1 MNHWAF
7 KMFFQICFTA
17 IVLFGTISTFATE
30 DEKRLLVIKD
40 ISIKGNEKTND
51 KIILRELTF
60 RLEDTICIA
69 ELNDNL
75 TQSIQNLNNTLLF
88 NFVYINHNYEGN
100 GNLQIEVIVEERWYF
115 WPFPIFEHSHRNLS
129 AFFNDGDL
137 SRVNYG
143 VYFTIDNFRGLR
155 EQIKLRFVWGYR
167 KELKLQYFSLNLD
180 KEKKHGIS
188 GLVSYQTN
196 YEVPFQSIKNKPIY
210 YSNGQADA
218 RRVFNTSI
226 SYRYRPKHNWY
237 QSVTFGWINAN
248 VSDTIAKLNPNYFGN
263 SLNKFI
269 ISEIKYETL
278 YDKRDSKI
286 FPLQGYFGKAE
297 IARQGIFN
305 SESIANWN
313 VKLWS
318 GFYSKITERLYTG
331 SDITVQLNSENNLPY
346 YISEAIGYKNHIR
359 GMEYYT
365 TNGQNF
371 VLNKNSLKFQL
382 LKAKV
387 VTLSLLPE
395 GKFKKTHLS
404 LFWSIFADTGFV
416 KPDQRTLPD
425 DFEGKFLYGYGT
437 GLYLY
442 AYYDIVFRV
451 EYSIN
456 LLGEKGFFIHLGTPF
471 LKF

>member
-1 MNHWAF
+1 
-7 KMFFQICFTA
+7 MFFRICFTA
-17 IVLFGTISTFATE
+17 ISFFNAISAFATE
-30 DEKRLLVIKD
+30 DEKRLLIIKE
-40 ISIKGNEKTND
+40 ISIKGNKKTND

-60 RLEDTICIA
+60 RLDDTISIS
-69 ELNDNL
+69 ELNNNL

-88 NFVYINHNYEGN
+88 NFVYINHSFETTSY
-100 GNLQIEVIVEERWYF
+100 LQIEVNVEERWYF

-129 AFFNDGDL
+129 AFFKDGDL

-155 EQIKLRFVWGYR
+155 EQIKLRLIWGYR
-167 KELKLQYFSLNLD
+167 KEFKLQYFSLNLD

-188 GLVSYQTN
+188 GLLSYHTH
-196 YEVPFQSIKNKPIY
+196 YEVPFQSVKNKPIY
-210 YSNGQADA
+210 YSNGQSDA
-218 RRVFNTSI
+218 RRIFNTSI
-226 SYRYRPKHNWY
+226 SYTYRPKHSWH
-237 QSVTFGWINAN
+237 QSVTFGWINAT
-248 VSDTIAKLNPNYFGN
+248 VLDTIAKLNPNYFGN
-263 SLNKFI
+263 SKSKLSF
-269 ISEIKYETL
+269 SEIRYETL

-297 IARQGIFN
+297 IGRKGIFGG
-305 SESIANWN
+305 ESISNWN
-313 VKLWS
+313 IKLWS
-318 GFYSKITERLYTG
+318 GFYMKVAKRLYAG
-331 SDITVQLNSENNLPY
+331 SDITLQLNSENNLPY
-346 YISEAIGYKNHIR
+346 YISDAIGYRNHIR

-371 VLNKNSLKFQL
+371 ALNKNSIKYQL
-382 LKAKV
+382 LKAKAIN
-387 VTLSLLPE
+387 LPFLPE

-416 KPDQRTLPD
+416 KPDQGTFPD
-425 DFEGKFLYGYGT
+425 AFEGKFLYGYGT

-442 AYYDIVFRV
+442 TYYDIVFRV

-471 LKF
+471 LKL